1 MSQARDDRRFRKAF
15 GDVDE
20 SVEIDALRRRV
31 TTLLDEVTEGAFQL
45 QLAGLFDDGYNIGD
59 EAGNYLIK
67 AGSAGDKKRL
77 AELMLRAQQKKKFL
91 DAMKILAERKSVSSD
106 PEVLRAE
113 ARKVGPDEP
122 SPEQLADLILALQ
135 KGFGIKELKG
145 DLGPK
150 ALRRLF
156 VLLDGLPK
164 PNTASLD
171 MISEIKR
178 VGSDSTS
185 WFRPS
190 DKAIELNVES
200 LKPDVTKSYETP
212 SGEILKLPKFDA
224 VALHEIGHA
233 LDHAVGFMA
242 TKGKDPEYGGWEETT
257 TAGIVAA
264 LAGTFKASA
273 AATVLGWEDAA
284 LGDLLSSCLK
294 KGTINPDLFPD
305 GQVPAAVA
313 SDPTVSWCVKMGL
326 AGSRLQGCDKTMAE
340 EHARGDVV
348 FVPDDGDK
356 WWRYHLDARN
366 NQVSNY
372 QFHARAEWFA
382 EVFAVWALKQLP
394 PSHPCYDELAALD
407 STQPL
412 AKS

>member
-190 DKAIELNVES
+190 DKAIELHVES

-242 TKGKDPEYGGWEETT
+242 TKGKDPQYGGWEETT
-257 TAGIVAA
+257 TAGIVAT

-273 AATVLGWEDAA
+273 AATVLGWEDAV
-284 LGDLLSSCLK
+284 LGDFLASCLK

-313 SDPTVSWCVKMGL
+313 SDPHRKLVHEDGPGRVATERV
-326 AGSRLQGCDKTMAE
+326 RQ
-340 EHARGDVV
+340 
-348 FVPDDGDK
+348 DDGRGARPRRRGVRPGR
-356 WWRYHLDARN
+356 WR
-366 NQVSNY
+366 QMV
-372 QFHARAEWFA
+372 
-382 EVFAVWALKQLP
+382 ALSSRRTQQPSEQLP
-394 PSHPCYDELAALD
+394 VPCACGVVRRSLRGLGAQTIAAKPSVL
-407 STQPL
+407 
-412 AKS
+412 